1 LIDEKRGCGVLRV
14 LSLFAGISLATALG
28 GCSYFGTPGA
38 DNATAVAAVKGAEVN
53 CVKPQVVTMLRDKIF
68 DEAIAST
75 KEATQ
80 NLNNLRVALVGRIEA
95 PLLQGHDATLKRT
108 QCAGKL
114 VFSLPPS
121 VIKAFDGATALSADI
136 NYAVQPAADKS
147 GLVVEADG
155 TTPIVDALVTA
166 TQKKRIVR
174 VKIPN
179 PSAPIAAGAPRIDM
193 ASGDIF
199 GDLAPSRPLPP
210 EPKPTPVDLGPATV
224 RPSFGCKGN
233 LNRVE
238 RMICSDTM
246 LADQDRTLASTYKAA
261 RSRAPVAQVGQL
273 ESVRTR
279 YLSRRNSCG
288 DAMCVSA
295 VYDDWI
301 AATADWQPSDGQ

>member
-1 LIDEKRGCGVLRV
+1 MLRV
-14 LSLFAGISLATALG
+14 LSVFVSVSLAAALG
-28 GCSYFGTPGA
+28 GCSYFSSSEAG
-38 DNATAVAAVKGAEVN
+38 NATAVVAVKGAEAD

-68 DEAIAST
+68 DAAIAST

-80 NLNNLRVALVGRIEA
+80 NLNNLRVALVGRIES
-95 PLLQGHDATLKRT
+95 PLLQGHDPALKRT

-136 NYAVQPAADKS
+136 NYSVQPAADKS
-147 GLVVEADG
+147 GLVVDAEG
-155 TTPIVDALVTA
+155 TTPIVEALVTA

-179 PSAPIAAGAPRIDM
+179 PNALPVNSAPRIDL
-193 ASGDIF
+193 ANGDIF
-199 GDLAPSRPLPP
+199 GDLAPQRPLPP
-210 EPKPTPVDLGPATV
+210 EPKLPPVDLRPPTV
-224 RPSFGCKGN
+224 QPSFGCKGN

-261 RSRAPVAQVGQL
+261 RSRAPATEVGKL
-273 ESVRTR
+273 EVVRNR
-279 YLSRRNSCG
+279 YLSRRNACG
-288 DAMCVSA
+288 DALCVSA

-301 AATADWQPSDGQ
+301 AAMADWQPAGGQ

>member
-1 LIDEKRGCGVLRV
+1 MLRV
-14 LSLFAGISLATALG
+14 LSVFGGVGLAVALG
-28 GCSYFGTPGA
+28 GCSYFSSSDAENT
-38 DNATAVAAVKGAEVN
+38 TAVATVKGAEVN

-68 DEAIAST
+68 DAAIAST

-80 NLNNLRVALVGRIEA
+80 NLNNLRVALVGRIES
-95 PLLQGHDATLKRT
+95 PLLQGHDPALKRT

-121 VIKAFDGATALSADI
+121 VIKAFDGATSLSADI
-136 NYAVQPAADKS
+136 SYSVQPAADKS
-147 GLVVEADG
+147 GLVVDAEG

-179 PSAPIAAGAPRIDM
+179 PNALPVNSGPRIDT

-199 GDLAPSRPLPP
+199 GDLAPPRPAPPPP
-210 EPKPTPVDLGPATV
+210 EPKLAPLDLGPATV

-261 RSRAPVAQVGQL
+261 RSRAPLAEEGKL
-273 ESVRTR
+273 EAVRNR
-279 YLSRRNSCG
+279 YLSRRNACG
-288 DAMCVSA
+288 DALCVSA

-301 AATADWQPSDGQ
+301 AAMSDWQPEGGQ